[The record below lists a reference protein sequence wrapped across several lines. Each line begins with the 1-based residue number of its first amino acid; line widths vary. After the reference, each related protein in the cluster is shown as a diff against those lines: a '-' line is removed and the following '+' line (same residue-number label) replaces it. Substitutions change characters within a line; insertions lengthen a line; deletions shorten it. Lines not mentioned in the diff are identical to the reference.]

1 MKYIVLKPYTLTP
14 RGLAK
19 IARTIVSFQR
29 SLGNIC
35 SLMTNKEFYIL
46 WMLIILIIKG

>member
-19 IARTIVSFQR
+19 IARTIVSFR